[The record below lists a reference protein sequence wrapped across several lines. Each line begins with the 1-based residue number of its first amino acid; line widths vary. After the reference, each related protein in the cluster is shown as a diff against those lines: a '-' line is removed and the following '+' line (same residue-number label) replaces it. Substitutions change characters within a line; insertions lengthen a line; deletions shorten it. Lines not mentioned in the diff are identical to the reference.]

1 MIVNQNMLNPK
12 TKINMN
18 LIRYRTNDYTPTSFS
33 NLVDQFFSDSV
44 HRAGGSTFFPKT
56 DIAET
61 EKAFEIYLAV
71 PGMNK
76 DDFKLEL
83 NEKHLTISGERKFNE
98 EKKEK
103 SFHSVETYYGSF
115 SRNFRVPE
123 NVDVSKISAAYVNG
137 ILEVTLPKDEKKALK
152 ASIKVN

>member
-1 MIVNQNMLNPK
+1 
-12 TKINMN
+12 MN
-18 LIRYRTNDYTPTSFS
+18 LIRYRTNDFTPTSFS
-33 NLVDQFFSDSV
+33 NLVDQFFGDSV
-44 HRAGGSTFFPKT
+44 HRTGGSTFFPKT
-56 DIAET
+56 DVAET
-61 EKAFEIYLAV
+61 DKAFEIHLAV
-71 PGMNK
+71 PGVNK
-76 DDFKLEL
+76 EDFKLEL
-83 NEKHLTISGERKFNE
+83 NEKYLTISGERKFNE

-103 SFHSVETYYGSF
+103 NFHSVETYYGSF